1 MSSTVKDVM
10 STHVIA
16 VRRSASYKEMA
27 AILHRMRL
35 SAFPVIDDDNR
46 VIGVVSETDLLT
58 KEALEGTVPRTL
70 QSLTRQ
76 RVRSQVNGV
85 TAADLMTKPAVTIGP
100 DETVA
105 HAARLMYSRRVKRL
119 PVVSDDGTL
128 IGIVTRSDVLSV
140 YSKPDPQ
147 IRSEIAKDLILGVFL
162 CDPARFT
169 VTVKDGIVTVEGTPE
184 TTQVGLD
191 IIDAARHMEGV
202 VAVRDRLT
210 YPAGPGGGME

>member
-16 VRRSASYKEMA
+16 VRRSAQYKEMA
-27 AILHRMRL
+27 AMLHSQRL
-35 SAFPVIDDDNR
+35 SAFPVIDDDNK

-58 KEALEGTVPRTL
+58 KEALEGSMPRTL
-70 QSLTRQ
+70 EGMTRQ
-76 RVRSQVNGV
+76 RVRSQVNGI
-85 TAADLMTKPAVTIGP
+85 TAADLMSKPAVTIGP
-100 DETVA
+100 DETVTQ
-105 HAARLMYSRRVKRL
+105 AARLMYNRRVKRL

-128 IGIVTRSDVLSV
+128 IGIVTRSDVLTV
-140 YSKPDPQ
+140 YSKPDQ
-147 IRSEIAKDLILGVFL
+147 EIQGEISKDVIRGTFH

-169 VTVKDGIVTVEGTPE
+169 VTVKDGIVTIEGTPE

-210 YPAGPGGGME
+210 YPAE

>member
-16 VRRSASYKEMA
+16 VRQSASYKEMA
-27 AILHRMRL
+27 AMLRSQRV
-35 SAFPVIDDDNR
+35 SAFPVIDDDNK

-100 DETVA
+100 DQTVA
-105 HAARLMYSRRVKRL
+105 HAARLMYNKRVKRL
-119 PVVSDDGTL
+119 PVVGGDGTL

-140 YSKPDPQ
+140 YSRPDPQ
-147 IRSEIAKDLILGVFL
+147 IQGQITEDLILGTFL

-191 IIDAARHMEGV
+191 IIDAVRHMEGV
-202 VAVRDRLT
+202 VAVRDRLN
-210 YPAGPGGGME
+210 YPAGPDGEME